1 MKKPL
6 ELISKIPCLSEGA
19 PFAAEESQTFGSRDP
34 SLSLRE
40 TFLRWLVFIFLA
52 IAFFISSCGKPVVA
66 TPTPTPPPG
75 TSTPQIQPTDKP
87 LPTVT
92 PACISPE
99 PTQKDID
106 RALAYTGDVFSS
118 PDWEQNYIVSENSAA
133 VTWQNVAQG
142 AVVYLEALI
151 FPCGYEEPDLNKY
164 YSDENWKAI
173 FANYESYESVAE
185 CKSDIG
191 LRLYQFKTQ
200 NQGFE
205 YAIDYWVQNDTDTRV
220 ISTMIVFPV
229 EEQALLG
236 DYSARLFP
244 DLPNCS

>member
-1 MKKPL
+1 MTRHL
-6 ELISKIPCLSEGA
+6 
-19 PFAAEESQTFGSRDP
+19 
-34 SLSLRE
+34 
-40 TFLRWLVFIFLA
+40 FIFLA
-52 IAFFISSCGKPVVA
+52 IVFIVSACGMPSVA
-66 TPTPTPPPG
+66 IPTSTSTPPSS
-75 TSTPQIQPTDKP
+75 TSTPQTQPTDQP
-87 LPTVT
+87 LSTLT
-92 PACISPE
+92 PVCISPK

-106 RALAYTGDVFSS
+106 RALAYTGDAFSAAE
-118 PDWEQNYIVSENSAA
+118 WEQSYAVLESSVA
-133 VTWQNVAQG
+133 VTWQNVVQG
-142 AVVYLEALI
+142 AVVYLEAII
-151 FPCGYEEPDLNKY
+151 FPCSYEEPDLNKY

-185 CKSDIG
+185 CKTNAG

-205 YAIDYWVQNDTDTRV
+205 YRINYWVQNDADTRV

-236 DYSARLFP
+236 DYSVRLFP

>member
-1 MKKPL
+1 MKKQL
-6 ELISKIPCLSEGA
+6 
-19 PFAAEESQTFGSRDP
+19 
-34 SLSLRE
+34 
-40 TFLRWLVFIFLA
+40 FIFLA
-52 IAFFISSCGKPVVA
+52 AVFIVSSCGGKPNAVI
-66 TPTPTPPPG
+66 PTPTPLPPFTSTPPPLL
-75 TSTPQIQPTDKP
+75 TSTPQAQPTEKP

-92 PACISPE
+92 PVCISRV

-106 RALAYTGDVFSS
+106 RALAYTGEVFSA
-118 PDWEQNYIVSENSAA
+118 PEWEQSYTVSENSVA
-133 VTWQNVAQG
+133 VTWQNIAQG
-142 AVVYLEALI
+142 AVVYLEAII

-173 FANYESYESVAE
+173 FANYESYESIAKCE
-185 CKSDIG
+185 TSTG

-205 YAIDYWVQNDTDTRV
+205 YRINYWVQNDTDTRV
-220 ISTMIVFPV
+220 VSLMIVFPV
-229 EEQALLG
+229 EEQTLLG